1 MLFRVNAN
9 RRRRDRGG
17 LGPRNAR
24 REKRERSRNTQSTKK
39 SYINR
44 AYTTCSTGKSFEL
57 CYQCTQSVGRGA
69 TGPLS
74 GALGPS
80 TQIETSTRQ
89 HNKSLKQENRN
100 KKSEQRNSKQHS
112 NRNRVPGSPSDNTSS
127 CSPPQKKTLSAP
139 FPSFY
144 TPRRVG
150 CYIMHSIL
158 RLRQRFPSNSN

>member
-112 NRNRVPGSPSDNTSS
+112 NRNRVPGSPSDNISSSQKHVPLLALFLPFIFQGGWAVTS
-127 CSPPQKKTLSAP
+127 CTQ
-139 FPSFY
+139 FY
-144 TPRRVG
+144 TPTE
-150 CYIMHSIL
+150 ISL
-158 RLRQRFPSNSN
+158 KF